1 MKDLL
6 LILKALSDRNR
17 LRIFNALLR
26 YDELCACQITELL
39 QIAGATASR
48 HLSLM
53 VAAGILKSKK
63 VGRWVHFSLDG
74 PDVLSDPVVDWIKLK
89 LNTSDQI
96 EKDLKT
102 LDCIMRIPCEEL
114 SRKQREKTKSYTTN
128 NQEMIHGK

>member
-6 LILKALSDRNR
+6 LILKALSDQNR

-26 YDELCACQITELL
+26 YDELCACQIIELL
-39 QIAGATASR
+39 QVSGATASR

-53 VAAGILKSKK
+53 VTAGILKSKK

-74 PDVLSDPVVDWIKLK
+74 PDVMFDPVADWIKLK

-96 EKDLKT
+96 EKDLKM
-102 LDCIMRIPCEEL
+102 LECIMRIPCEEL
-114 SRKQREKTKSYTTN
+114 SRKQREKTTGCTTN
-128 NQEMIHGK
+128 N

>member
-6 LILKALSDRNR
+6 LIFKALSDQNR
-17 LRIFNALLR
+17 LRIFNALLY

-39 QIAGATASR
+39 QVAGATASR

-53 VAAGILKSKK
+53 VAAGILKSRK

-74 PDVLSDPVVDWIKLK
+74 PDVLFDPVVDWIKLK

-96 EKDLKT
+96 EKDLKI
-102 LDCIMRIPCEEL
+102 LECITRIPCEEL
-114 SRKQREKTKSYTTN
+114 SLKQREKTMGCTTIKG
-128 NQEMIHGK
+128 EHYE